1 MSPQTRVAIGPQMN
15 STATTDGTAQGRFR
29 GADWEAQ
36 QRRVTVTVLILP
48 VILMAVLFLVPLG
61 YLVWLSFGGPN
72 GPNISSYKQLTAP
85 VYLNLAYFTL
95 QLAFFVTVACAVI
108 AYPLAYLLANIEST
122 ISRFMILSLLI
133 SLSLSVLARTYS
145 WIIILQR
152 NGVVNDILQG
162 AGLTSQPLSL
172 VYNQTGVYIGMIHI
186 LLPYMVMTLY
196 PTMRAIDSSLVRSAL
211 SLGATPWTAFRR
223 IYFPLSLSGLVSGSI
238 LVFMMAIGFFVT
250 PAILGGG
257 QANTIVMAIQNQ
269 VQVLVD
275 LPLAAATSVV
285 LLLVSLLILVVYEK
299 IAGVERIFGKGRR

>member
-1 MSPQTRVAIGPQMN
+1 MSSNARSSSSAAG
-15 STATTDGTAQGRFR
+15 GFR
-29 GADWEAQ
+29 GADWETQ
-36 QRRVTVTVLILP
+36 QRRVTATVL
-48 VILMAVLFLVPLG
+48 VIPIVLMTVLFLVPLG
-61 YLVWLSFGGPN
+61 YLFWLSLGGPD
-72 GPNISSYKQLTAP
+72 GPNINSYRELLAP

-95 QLAFFVTVACAVI
+95 QLAFFVTLACAVI
-108 AYPLAYLLANIEST
+108 AYPLAYLLANIESAV
-122 ISRFMILSLLI
+122 SRFMILSLLI
-133 SLSLSVLARTYS
+133 SLWLSVLARTYS

-152 NGVVNDILQG
+152 NGVVNNLLQQ
-162 AGLTSQPLSL
+162 AGITDQPLPL

-196 PTMRAIDSSLVRSAL
+196 PTMRAIDGSLVRSAL

-238 LVFMMAIGFFVT
+238 LVFTMAIGFFVT

-257 QANTIVMAIQNQ
+257 RANTIVMAIQNQ

-285 LLLVSLLILVVYEK
+285 LLVVSLLILVAYEK
-299 IAGVERIFGKGRR
+299 IAGVEKIFGKGRQ